1 MKISP
6 DLLLAVKS
14 LHRAKTGSDYWN
26 YTFPEWSPG
35 QKAFLESTAKKLL
48 VRGPRRSG
56 KTQVVAE
63 RMLKTVNTP
72 KYLVSGEKVY
82 GAYAYITQTR
92 ELAKSIMWKE
102 LKEMCQKR
110 NLPYT
115 SNEVDLRMVFP
126 NGGSIELQGAG
137 LQDSA
142 NKARGRKMV
151 GVAIDE
157 AAFISPLK
165 EIIEI
170 WTPTLTDYGG
180 ELVQSC
186 SPGKSPS
193 GYFYACDL
201 GELNE
206 HWDRHYLNPSENPA
220 FKGGK
225 YEAFRKEQLK
235 TLYGGNE
242 NNPVYR
248 REWLGEWVHDVSNL
262 LIKYDPK
269 RNLYDD
275 IHTKNTDLYD
285 YIIGLDL
292 GFLDSTAISVA
303 AVAKYEPEAIF
314 VDEFTKPEM
323 RISEIIEKVEQYSNK
338 WNASA
343 IVVDSGGFG
352 KHTFEEL
359 RNREGLPAIDKAQK
373 YGKKLNIETLNN
385 ELYAGRIK
393 VLPECKQTIGAWEK
407 VLKNAKGT
415 EDESVDYGSQGVLD
429 ILDAS
434 LYAAMELMPSVHQ
447 HLQPKESEEEKM
459 RRKRFEKHKKID
471 NILDRYGMK
480 GFVDET

>member
-1 MKISP
+1 MPLDPTVLKN
-6 DLLLAVKS
+6 LKA
-14 LHRAKTGSDYWN
+14 LHRARKGEDYWAWT
-26 YTFPEWSPG
+26 YPEWSDA
-35 QKAFLESTAKKLL
+35 QMRFLQSDKKKLL
-48 VRGPRRSG
+48 LRAARRAG
-56 KTQVVAE
+56 KSIAVAE
-63 RMLKTVNTP
+63 RILKQVNTP
-72 KYLVSGEKVY
+72 RIINGERIT
-82 GAYAYITQTR
+82 GGFAYIAPTKSD
-92 ELAKSIMWKE
+92 AKAIIWNQ
-102 LKEMCQKR
+102 LKEMCKR
-110 NLPYT
+110 RGLNYT
-115 SNEVDLRMVFP
+115 SHEVDLKMTFP
-126 NGGSIELQGAG
+126 NGGFIQLEGAG
-137 LQDSA
+137 LNDSA
-142 NKARGRKMV
+142 DKARGKKLI

-157 AAFISPLK
+157 AAYINVLR
-165 EIIEI
+165 ELVGI
-170 WTPTLTDYGG
+170 WTPTLADYDG
-180 ELVQSC
+180 EIILSC

-193 GYFYACDL
+193 GYFYSCDQ
-201 GELNE
+201 GEDSQ
-206 HWDRHYLNPSENPA
+206 HWDSYYLLPEDNPA
-220 FKGGK
+220 FKGGRYDK
-225 YEAFRKEQLK
+225 FRQEQLN
-235 TLYGGNE
+235 TLYGGNADHPE
-242 NNPVYR
+242 YR

-275 IHTKNTDLYD
+275 IHVKNTDLYD

-352 KHTFEEL
+352 RHTYEEL
-359 RNREGLPAIDKAQK
+359 RNREGLPAVDRAQK